1 MIIEF
6 TVKNYLSFHEE
17 QSLNMVATREQR
29 YRDRLP
35 YLSKRYRKFITP
47 TASIYGANASGKTNL
62 FRALKCMQEL
72 VLKPTSPGEALKYK
86 PFKLD
91 KKSGTEPT
99 EFDLLFLADDDI
111 IYRYFLSYTAD
122 KIHSEKLWKIMSNG
136 DEQAV
141 FIREGLSV
149 KSDLGPIE
157 NAILQGV
164 SPTSTIA
171 RFASEWGTNTGNL
184 SAIRKVSQWFKRV
197 HFINPTSG
205 NDPIPQGLETLK
217 KAGTWLP
224 FIGAGISDVV
234 IRDIDP
240 QSIAIDGIFDDLT
253 EENRIQA
260 NINGKFLEF
269 TRESNGEISGSE
281 ISLTHTT
288 SDGRQEAFDW
298 GEESDGTRYIV
309 GTVAPWIQRLLHP
322 SSKGHILIIDE
333 LDRSL
338 HTQLAIAFVSIY
350 LRNVHKN
357 SRSQLIFTTHDL
369 MLMDLDIFRRDEI
382 WIVEKSISGGSTL
395 IALTDYEGIRA
406 DKDVRRSYLDGR
418 FGGVPHVQP
427 DLLSTSIF
435 LEKE

>member
-1 MIIEF
+1 
-6 TVKNYLSFHEE
+6 
-17 QSLNMVATREQR
+17 MVATREQR

-217 KAGTWLP
+217 KAGAWLP

-240 QSIAIDGIFDDLT
+240 QPIAIDGLFDDLT
-253 EENRIQA
+253 EGNRIQA

-298 GEESDGTRYIV
+298 DEESEGTRYIV

-350 LRNVHKN
+350 LRNVHKTHVL
-357 SRSQLIFTTHDL
+357 SLFSLHTTL
-369 MLMDLDIFRRDEI
+369 CLWI
-382 WIVEKSISGGSTL
+382 WIFSAEMKYGSWRKAYLEDQHSSHSQIMKVSVPIKMYAVAT
-395 IALTDYEGIRA
+395 LTDASAVCLTYSPI
-406 DKDVRRSYLDGR
+406 SYQLV
-418 FGGVPHVQP
+418 FFLKKNKE
-427 DLLSTSIF
+427 LLRWHG
-435 LEKE
+435 